1 MNLKVYTVKE
11 RKPEDGEIIFALKK
25 GYCFDFI
32 DMDVQFAKVEYQW
45 MGEGENEGGS
55 IIYDGGETPE
65 GFKLEAFCIG
75 NHGNHFELE
84 DDLLYIKQDDLF
96 EMYKNHYNLEE
107 V

>member
-1 MNLKVYTVKE
+1 MTVQRVKSILHTMNLKVYTVKE

-55 IIYDGGETPE
+55 ILSLIH
-65 GFKLEAFCIG
+65 I
-75 NHGNHFELE
+75 
-84 DDLLYIKQDDLF
+84 
-96 EMYKNHYNLEE
+96 
-107 V
+107 